1 MPQDPFSDSPLQEA
15 TVGSAA
21 SDTRCAVTNKFVR
34 VTMRLKSVTLHN
46 FRGYKTPTT
55 IPIDVNITGITGR
68 NDAGKSSVLEA
79 LDIFFEGGEIS
90 LEKDDFNI
98 HAKDGV
104 IEITCVFDN
113 LPASIV
119 IDESNQTT
127 LQNEYLLD
135 SDGCLTI
142 KKRYKPSSTTK
153 PQVLIVA
160 NHPSAEK
167 RGDLHSLKHAELKRR
182 AMELRIPEDTVA
194 DARKSACWR
203 RAIWSGEPNLQL
215 VSAELDI
222 AKALSESKDLYEG
235 IQKHLPLFALFRS
248 DRESKD
254 NDPHAKNPLQEAVKL
269 AQVELRTEIDALQAK
284 IQEQVLARA
293 QNTIEKLREMDPQL
307 AAKLF
312 PRFKTPPKWT
322 FDFNLDGDDDIP
334 INKRGS
340 GVRRLILLN
349 FFRAE
354 AERKVAST
362 HAPSVIY
369 AIEEPETSQHPSNQE
384 MLIRALLSLSARSD
398 CQILVTTHVP
408 ALAGLLPID
417 GLRFIE
423 QTADGV
429 SVYFGD
435 DSVLDQISNSL
446 GVLPD
451 RGVTGA
457 KGLLLVEG
465 PSDVT
470 FVGHAAKCLHAANHI
485 PSTLDAKQICMVAI
499 GGCGNLKHWVTKKL
513 AEQFGIPWAILLDS
527 DLGTTEE
534 EKNKQA
540 ITKYVPA
547 GVYTF
552 VTRKREPENYIL
564 PEVVTPHVHS
574 SCTLASYTDSCDA
587 KKIIGA
593 ATMKRQEEVIESFW
607 TKMTVEQ
614 IRSVERYS
622 DEKGET
628 RYELTE
634 MLTLV
639 LGIVKD

>member
-1 MPQDPFSDSPLQEA
+1 
-15 TVGSAA
+15 
-21 SDTRCAVTNKFVR
+21 
-34 VTMRLKSVTLHN
+34 MRLKSVTLNN
-46 FRGYKTPTT
+46 FRGYKAATT
-55 IPIDVNITGITGR
+55 IPIDPNITGITGR

-79 LDIFFEGGEIS
+79 LDIFFDGGEVS
-90 LEKDDFNI
+90 LDKDDFNI
-98 HAKDGV
+98 HAKESS
-104 IEITCVFDN
+104 IEITCVFDE

-127 LQNEYLLD
+127 LQTEFLLD
-135 SDGCLTI
+135 PDGCLQI
-142 KKRYKPSSTTK
+142 KKRYKPSTPTK

-160 NHPSAEK
+160 NHPTAVK
-167 RGDLHSLKHAELKRR
+167 RDDLHSLKLADLKKRATELKVP
-182 AMELRIPEDTVA
+182 AEAVSDG
-194 DARKSACWR
+194 RKSACWR
-203 RAIWSGEPNLQL
+203 NAIWSSEADLKLSPT
-215 VSAELDI
+215 ELDI
-222 AKALSESKDLYEG
+222 GKALSESKDLYEG
-235 IQKHLPLFALFRS
+235 IHRNLPLFALFRS

-254 NDPHAKNPLQEAVKL
+254 NDPHAKNPLQEAVKQ
-269 AQVELRTEIDALQAK
+269 AQAELRVEIDALQAK
-284 IQEQVLARA
+284 IQEQVIARA
-293 QNTIEKLREMDPQL
+293 QFTIEKLREMDPQL

-384 MLIRALLSLSARSD
+384 MLIRALLSLSARSK

-423 QTADGV
+423 QTADSV
-429 SVYFGD
+429 SVSYGS
-435 DSVLDQISNSL
+435 DSVFGRISESL
-446 GVLPD
+446 GVLPEK
-451 RGVTGA
+451 GVTGA

-470 FVGHAAKCLHAANHI
+470 FIGHAAKCLHEAKYI
-485 PSTLDAKQICMVAI
+485 PTTLQAKQICIVAI

-527 DLGTTEE
+527 DVGTPEE
-534 EKNKQA
+534 TKNQEA
-540 ITKYVPA
+540 IAKYVPTGTA
-547 GVYTF
+547 AF
-552 VTRKREPENYIL
+552 VTRRREPENYIL
-564 PEVVTPHVHS
+564 PEVVVPHVHK
-574 SCTLASYTDSCDA
+574 SCSLGAYTDKCDA

-593 ATMKRQEEVIESFW
+593 ATMKRGEDLIDTFW

-614 IRSVERYS
+614 IRTVEKYV
-622 DEKGET
+622 DENGVD
-628 RYELTE
+628 RYEITE
-634 MLTLV
+634 MLTTV
-639 LGIVKD
+639 LGIVKA